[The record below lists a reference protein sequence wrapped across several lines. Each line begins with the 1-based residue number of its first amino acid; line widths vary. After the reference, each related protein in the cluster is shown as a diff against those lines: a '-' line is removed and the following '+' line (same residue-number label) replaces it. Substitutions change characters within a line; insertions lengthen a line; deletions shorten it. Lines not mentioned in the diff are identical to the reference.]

1 MSRPTFVKTTSQDDR
16 TGTAAEAREWSNV
29 LAHVPLFAD
38 LNRGHLK
45 KVAGTGRIARFH
57 DGSSIVRAGE
67 PGDTLF
73 VVLDG
78 EVSVRRRGLPMLSL
92 GIGGFFG
99 EMAVLESN
107 TRSAT
112 VLANGPVV
120 CLAITQARFLKLLR
134 AEPAIGIALLRE
146 LAARLRKAQATA

>member
-1 MSRPTFVKTTSQDDR
+1 MPRPTYVGSTSQDDR
-16 TGTAAEAREWSNV
+16 KGSAAEAREWSNV

-45 KVAGTGRIARFH
+45 KVAGTGRIERFH

-67 PGDTLF
+67 PGDTLY

-78 EVSVRRRGLPMLSL
+78 EVSVRRRGLPTLSL

-99 EMAVLESN
+99 EMAVLESS

-112 VLANGPVV
+112 VVAIGPTV
-120 CLAITQARFLKLLR
+120 CLTITRSRFLKLLR
-134 AEPAIGIALLRE
+134 AEPAIAVALLRE
-146 LAARLRKAQATA
+146 LAARLRDAQATA